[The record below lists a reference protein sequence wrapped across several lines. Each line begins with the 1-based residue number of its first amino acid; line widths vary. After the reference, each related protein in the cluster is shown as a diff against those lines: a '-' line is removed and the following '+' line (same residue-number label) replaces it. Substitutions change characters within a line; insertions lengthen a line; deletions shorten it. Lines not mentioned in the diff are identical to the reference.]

1 MLGCDARDPR
11 TTSYEGRKIER
22 VDTIELEEDQE
33 AETWIE
39 EAIRK
44 QLMAEEREALTT
56 RLSLLKDWDELK
68 SRVNVY
74 QQ

>member
-1 MLGCDARDPR
+1 MLGWDPR

-22 VDTIELEEDQE
+22 VDTMEEDQE

-68 SRVNVY
+68 RRVNLY
-74 QQ
+74 QE

>member
-22 VDTIELEEDQE
+22 VDTIEVEEDQE

>member
-1 MLGCDARDPR
+1 MLGRDARDPR

-22 VDTIELEEDQE
+22 VDTIEVEEDQE

-44 QLMAEEREALTT
+44 QLMAEEREALTM

>member
-1 MLGCDARDPR
+1 MLGRDARDPR
-11 TTSYEGRKIER
+11 TTSYEGRKIEM
-22 VDTIELEEDQE
+22 VDTIEVEEDQE

>member
-1 MLGCDARDPR
+1 MLGRDARDPR

-22 VDTIELEEDQE
+22 VDTIEVEEDQE

-56 RLSLLKDWDELK
+56 RLSLFKDWDELK

>member
-1 MLGCDARDPR
+1 MLGRDARDPR

>member
-1 MLGCDARDPR
+1 M
-11 TTSYEGRKIER
+11 
-22 VDTIELEEDQE
+22 EEDQE

-39 EAIRK
+39 EVIRK

-68 SRVNVY
+68 RRVNLY

>member
-1 MLGCDARDPR
+1 MLGRDARDPR
-11 TTSYEGRKIER
+11 TTSYEGRKVER
-22 VDTIELEEDQE
+22 VDTIEVEEDQE

>member
-1 MLGCDARDPR
+1 MLGRDARDPR

-22 VDTIELEEDQE
+22 VDTIEVEEDQE

>member
-1 MLGCDARDPR
+1 MLGRDARDPR
-11 TTSYEGRKIER
+11 TTSYEGRKIEQ
-22 VDTIELEEDQE
+22 VDTIEVEEDQE